1 MLTTNF
7 NFIINFIGTASV
19 IATLIFRIIPILG
32 IIKLINTGET
42 KHVPF
47 LIYICTLLSTSFFTM
62 VGVKSEMFPIILING
77 SAVIIMPIYLTIY
90 FNYINSSRYVRISYI
105 ILLYSLIISVNFIGY
120 QFLTSDICG
129 EIAMVLSFID
139 QSSQLYTI
147 YLVVESENS
156 IYIDIYLIYSMSLTN
171 FLNVVYGLMMNK
183 RYLWVSMTC
192 GFCLNVIQII
202 MVSYIKSNQ
211 TVPIQIPNF
220 LDQTSIIILHSGEM
234 NFISTENLLT
244 SSNSN
249 NKDKSDDLT
258 NFDNIKLEIDSSIK
272 VNSDDNTTIYG
283 TFLNINQNNT
293 I

>member
-1 MLTTNF
+1 
-7 NFIINFIGTASV
+7 
-19 IATLIFRIIPILG
+19 
-32 IIKLINTGET
+32 
-42 KHVPF
+42 
-47 LIYICTLLSTSFFTM
+47 
-62 VGVKSEMFPIILING
+62 
-77 SAVIIMPIYLTIY
+77 
-90 FNYINSSRYVRISYI
+90 
-105 ILLYSLIISVNFIGY
+105 
-120 QFLTSDICG
+120 
-129 EIAMVLSFID
+129 
-139 QSSQLYTI
+139 
-147 YLVVESENS
+147 
-156 IYIDIYLIYSMSLTN
+156 
-171 FLNVVYGLMMNK
+171 
-183 RYLWVSMTC
+183 MTC